1 MVLYHLLCT
10 TPFFLI
16 SLLDNKIE
24 KVLFAKYV
32 IEELGDDQ
40 LDKVLDGLALAKIF
54 RRGRVL
60 LIMDRGR
67 VINPGWNVRP
77 LLV

>member
-1 MVLYHLLCT
+1 MSWLLDLHHLSCT

-40 LDKVLDGLALAKIF
+40 LDKVLGLALS
-54 RRGRVL
+54 
-60 LIMDRGR
+60 
-67 VINPGWNVRP
+67 
-77 LLV
+77 LVWLKYFAEVVFY

>member
-1 MVLYHLLCT
+1 MHWLLDLHHLSCT

-40 LDKVLDGLALAKIF
+40 LESLAQIF
-54 RRGRVL
+54 LRGRVL

-67 VINPGWNVRP
+67 VINPGWNARP
-77 LLV
+77 RLV

>member
-1 MVLYHLLCT
+1 MHWLLDLHHLSCT

-40 LDKVLDGLALAKIF
+40 LDKVLDGKIHALLWLTYFAEVVF
-54 RRGRVL
+54 Y
-60 LIMDRGR
+60 
-67 VINPGWNVRP
+67 
-77 LLV
+77 

>member
-1 MVLYHLLCT
+1 MVLHHLLCT

-40 LDKVLDGLALAKIF
+40 LDKVLDGKIDALLWLKYFAEVVF
-54 RRGRVL
+54 Y
-60 LIMDRGR
+60 
-67 VINPGWNVRP
+67 
-77 LLV
+77 